1 MINDNFL
8 NTAHKTCHSTHY
20 FFTKIKNR
28 FKQQSTCTKES
39 FNQIKNEQKMER
51 KIRKYTCKM
60 NYSGMQIMYQCFIF
74 CIHADSL
81 SYFNFNT
88 GKR

>member
-1 MINDNFL
+1 MSL
-8 NTAHKTCHSTHY
+8 STLF

-51 KIRKYTCKM
+51 KIRKYTSKM
-60 NYSGMQIMYQCFIF
+60 HYSGMQMMYQCFIF